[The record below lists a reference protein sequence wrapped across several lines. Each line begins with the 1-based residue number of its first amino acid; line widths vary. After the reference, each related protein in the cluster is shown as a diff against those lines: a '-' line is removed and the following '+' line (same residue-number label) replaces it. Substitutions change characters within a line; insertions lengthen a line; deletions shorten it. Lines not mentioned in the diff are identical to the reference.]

1 MFPLGSVL
9 FPHMPVQLR
18 VFEERYLT
26 MLSVILQET
35 PAEFGVVLIERGQE
49 VGDLPPQRFSYGTV
63 AQIAQLQAA
72 EGFIALVAEGERRI
86 EVIEWLDD
94 SEYPRA
100 SIRVLDELL
109 WDDSLLP
116 LLDRAERTVRRAL
129 AVASEFGDPQW
140 SATVELSDDPV
151 QSAWQLAAI
160 APLAE
165 LDQVSL
171 LKAASL
177 ESLLVQ
183 VIELTDAAVQ
193 SFESVWPD
201 GPVELDLLEELG
213 DLEDDSSADDSNGD
227 DDDNEA
233 DDGGDDPGE
242 NDDERDR

>member
-49 VGDLPPQRFSYGTV
+49 VGDAPPQRFSYGTV

-94 SEYPRA
+94 DEYPRA
-100 SIRVLDELL
+100 TIRVLDELQ
-109 WDDSLLP
+109 WDASLLP
-116 LLDRAERTVRRAL
+116 LRDRAERTVRRSL

-151 QSAWQLAAI
+151 ESAWQLAAI

-165 LDQVSL
+165 LDQVAL
-171 LKAASL
+171 LKSGSL
-177 ESLLVQ
+177 ERLLTLL
-183 VIELTDAAVQ
+183 IEFTDAAVQ
-193 SFESVWPD
+193 AFESVWPD
-201 GPVELDLLEELG
+201 APVELDLLEELEG
-213 DLEDDSSADDSNGD
+213 LSL
-227 DDDNEA
+227 DDDNEH
-233 DDGGDDPGE
+233 DPEEDDPESGDPE
-242 NDDERDR
+242 SDGPGSDGPGR

>member
-49 VGDLPPQRFSYGTV
+49 VGDAPPQRFSYGTV

-86 EVIEWLDD
+86 EVVEWLDD
-94 SEYPRA
+94 DEYPRA
-100 SIRVLDELL
+100 SIRVLDELQ
-109 WDDSLLP
+109 WEESLLP
-116 LLDRAERTVRRAL
+116 LRDRAERTVRRSL

-151 QSAWQLAAI
+151 ESAWQLAAI

-165 LDQVSL
+165 LDRVAL
-171 LKAASL
+171 LKSGSL
-177 ESLLVQ
+177 ERLLTLL
-183 VIELTDAAVQ
+183 IEFTDAAVQ

-201 GPVELDLLEELG
+201 GPVELDLLEELEELDG
-213 DLEDDSSADDSNGD
+213 LDP
-227 DDDNEA
+227 
-233 DDGGDDPGE
+233 DDGETGPDGDDPDGDVPE
-242 NDDERDR
+242 GDDRGDDAPRR